1 MVSMHIRKQEE
12 TVSRVKNKFCMLSHM
27 RDVFMQEN
35 MNKRV
40 AHDPVFLKQFRCAGH
55 YVIVVSSYNAV

>member
-1 MVSMHIRKQEE
+1 
-12 TVSRVKNKFCMLSHM
+12 MLSHM

-40 AHDPVFLKQFRCAGH
+40 VHDPVFLKQFRCAGH
-55 YVIVVSSYNAV
+55 YVIVVSSCNAL

>member
-1 MVSMHIRKQEE
+1 MEHISRCVIAELHFFTGKIYAYPQARGNVSH
-12 TVSRVKNKFCMLSHM
+12 VKNKFCMLSHM

-40 AHDPVFLKQFRCAGH
+40 AHDPVF
-55 YVIVVSSYNAV
+55 